1 MSLDN
6 SLNKYEAGVNRE
18 VIPTHISHP
27 SSTNRCCLVMMDFYI
42 LFMNIL
48 SESESQY
55 FDNPNRNYVFYSN
68 IQCLYFTLLS
78 ICSFSDNT

>member
-18 VIPTHISHP
+18 VIPTLMSHP
-27 SSTNRCCLVMMDFYI
+27 SSTNRFCLVMRDFYI

-55 FDNPNRNYVFYSN
+55 FDNPNRNYIFYPN
-68 IQCLYFTLLS
+68 I
-78 ICSFSDNT
+78 